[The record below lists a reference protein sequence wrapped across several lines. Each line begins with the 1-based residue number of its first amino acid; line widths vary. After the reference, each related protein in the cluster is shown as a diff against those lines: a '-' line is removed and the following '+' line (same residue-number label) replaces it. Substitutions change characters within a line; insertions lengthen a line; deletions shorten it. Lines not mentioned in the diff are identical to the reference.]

1 MQNIVMM
8 LKRKLFILMALVLPM
23 LMVSCSCGDGKKPEG
38 ASEPEEQS
46 NAFSAEALADLVEYE
61 RQKEGEGT
69 EYNPWQSYGLKEMVD
84 LAAAEESDFEYQD
97 EATTAEMAESGEN
110 AADEAIPD
118 ADENYV
124 SAPVV
129 YYLGYNVDFN
139 SSKSDLTAFTKK
151 GDDGVGVIDRFDDKG
166 SRIDILVYDK
176 ALYDDFLLKNKD
188 QVRYEM
194 VDENNYL
201 SKDSLGRDVSICFA
215 GETNGGYSFSIQTN

>member
-1 MQNIVMM
+1 M
-8 LKRKLFILMALVLPM
+8 LKRKLFILMALVLPV
-23 LMVSCSCGDGKKPEG
+23 LVVSCSCDKSKKKEDP
-38 ASEPEEQS
+38 AVQEEQS

-84 LAAAEESDFEYQD
+84 MAAAEESDFEYQD
-97 EATTAEMAESGEN
+97 DGTDVGSSSSD
-110 AADEAIPD
+110 DETDEPIPD

-176 ALYDDFLLKNKD
+176 ALYDDFVLKSKD
-188 QVRYEM
+188 PVRYEM
-194 VDENNYL
+194 LDENNYL
-201 SKDSLGRDVSICFA
+201 SKDSLGRDVSICFS
-215 GETNGGYSFSIQTN
+215 GEANGGYSFSIQTN